1 LALAALIAACK
12 TTDEPGGDALRAT
25 LPLVGRTL
33 IEHQA
38 RQAARAGAG
47 HVIILVERLPAAL
60 IAAIDRLRRS
70 GISVEIARSVDDA
83 ADRVHPDEALLLIA
97 DGCIAGQGA
106 IDRLAASKVPTLLTV
121 PDEPGREGFERIDAG
136 ARWAGVALI
145 DGARL
150 RDTAAM
156 LGDWDLESTLLRR
169 AVQEGAARLSVFAA
183 EERSGPAG
191 LPIIA
196 ESPALLGAVE
206 TWLVGESRSW
216 GQGWPARYIFRPL
229 EGPAMRLLLGRVSEP
244 YWLAAG
250 AAGLALLAGALAA
263 AGWFVPALVLLL
275 LSGPLR
281 AVGQRLAATRLS
293 HVAGE
298 RLWDWLRAA
307 GAGAALLAIGWRI
320 AMDAGWGWWFIAS
333 LVILVMVALWVER
346 RIAFV
351 LAGRRP
357 SPWLASTDALIWA
370 FIPFAL
376 FGAWREGLGAALFY
390 ALLSFGLVQR
400 GLWKY
405 AADRDRGDQV

>member
-1 LALAALIAACK
+1 MALAALIAACK

-60 IAAIDRLRRS
+60 IAAIDRLRRG

-106 IDRLAASKVPTLLTV
+106 IDRLAASKAPTLLTLA
-121 PDEPGREGFERIDAG
+121 DEPGREMFERIDAA

-145 DGARL
+145 DGALL

-196 ESPALLGAVE
+196 GSPARLGAVE
-206 TWLVGESRSW
+206 TYLVGESRSW
-216 GQGWPARYIFRPL
+216 GEGWPARFIFRPI

-250 AAGLALLAGALAA
+250 AAGLALLAVASAA
-263 AGWFVPALVLLL
+263 AGWFAPALILLL

-281 AVGQRLAATRLS
+281 SVGQRLAATRLS
-293 HVAGE
+293 HVEGE
-298 RLWDWLRAA
+298 RLWDGLRVA
-307 GAGAALLAIGWRI
+307 GAGGALLAIGWHI
-320 AMDAGWGWWFIAS
+320 GISEGWGWWFLAG
-333 LVILVMVALWVER
+333 LVILAMLALSVER
-346 RIAFV
+346 RITFV
-351 LAGRRP
+351 LAGKRP
-357 SPWLASTDALIWA
+357 SPWLASADALIWGL
-370 FIPFAL
+370 IPFAL
-376 FGAWREGLGAALFY
+376 LGAWREGLGASLFY
-390 ALLSFGLVQR
+390 ALVSFGAVQH